1 VSEARGQR
9 PSERG
14 VYVISVV
21 ADLAGMHPQTLRMY
35 ERRGLIEPKRTS
47 GNSRRYSER
56 DVQKLRRIHELT
68 SKHGLNLE
76 GVRTVMELEA
86 QLEQLQERLE
96 RTSRA
101 LAEARRELE
110 IERRRAQERRGML
123 VRLSDVASIF
133 QQTGTGSGVTIAG
146 AIGRSSMEGPSIG
159 APASRSLGG
168 TQNSRSLGG
177 TQNSRSLGGA
187 GRLEK

>member
-1 VSEARGQR
+1 MSEARGQR
-9 PSERG
+9 PSGGQRPNERG

-56 DVQKLRRIHELT
+56 DVQRLRRIHELT
-68 SKHGLNLE
+68 SNGLNLE
-76 GVRTVMELEA
+76 GVRTVMELES
-86 QLEQLQERLE
+86 QLERLQERLA

-101 LAEARRELE
+101 LAEAQRELE
-110 IERRRAQERRGML
+110 IERRRSRERRGML

-133 QQTGTGSGVTIAG
+133 QTAGNNATAGISSGRGRQPIESSTFGAQGSG
-146 AIGRSSMEGPSIG
+146 P
-159 APASRSLGG
+159 
-168 TQNSRSLGG
+168 
-177 TQNSRSLGGA
+177 LGGA
-187 GRLEK
+187 ARFEK

>member
-1 VSEARGQR
+1 MTEARGHG

-35 ERRGLIEPKRTS
+35 ERKGLIEPKRTS

-76 GVRTVMELEA
+76 GVRTVMELES
-86 QLEQLQERLE
+86 QLERLQDRLA

-101 LAEARRELE
+101 LAQAQRELE

-133 QQTGTGSGVTIAG
+133 SRTGTDSPAG
-146 AIGRSSMEGPSIG
+146 ITGAVGRSSMESSSIG
-159 APASRSLGG
+159 TPRSGSLGG
-168 TQNSRSLGG
+168 AQTSG
-177 TQNSRSLGGA
+177 SLGGA
-187 GRLEK
+187 GSLEK

>member
-1 VSEARGQR
+1 VSESRGER

-35 ERRGLIEPKRTS
+35 ERRGLIEPQRTS

-56 DVQKLRRIHELT
+56 DVQRLRRIHELT
-68 SKHGLNLE
+68 HKHGLNLE
-76 GVRTVMELEA
+76 GVRTVMDLEG
-86 QLEQLQERLE
+86 QVERLQERLA

-101 LAEARRELE
+101 LAESQRQLEL
-110 IERRRAQERRGML
+110 ERRRAHEPRGVL

-133 QQTGTGSGVTIAG
+133 QSVVPPP
-146 AIGRSSMEGPSIG
+146 GP
-159 APASRSLGG
+159 
-168 TQNSRSLGG
+168 
-177 TQNSRSLGGA
+177 
-187 GRLEK
+187 RLEPTRRVIRSEPPINR

>member
-1 VSEARGQR
+1 VSDARGRR

-56 DVQKLRRIHELT
+56 DVQRLRRIHELT
-68 SKHGLNLE
+68 HKHGLNLE
-76 GVRTVMELEA
+76 GVRTVMNLED
-86 QLEQLQERLE
+86 QVDRLQERLA

-101 LAEARRELE
+101 LAETRRQLEL
-110 IERRRAQERRGML
+110 ERRRAQQPRGVL

-133 QQTGTGSGVTIAG
+133 QG
-146 AIGRSSMEGPSIG
+146 GPAKGWAEAVDAQISE
-159 APASRSLGG
+159 
-168 TQNSRSLGG
+168 N
-177 TQNSRSLGGA
+177 
-187 GRLEK
+187 KVM